1 MRTQSLIAAFYI
13 KNFWIYQTDEVLIAS
28 PSCMEGSCAMDNCRN
43 APGNRQSTYCWI
55 AADSAGNYLRCG
67 GREDC
72 RGAAQDWG
80 NCKAFSCF
88 SNRAPSPFRSRS
100 KTCESMNARKVGE
113 LQEEC
118 RSFSFE
124 KWTRDYDKPAKI
136 VKKFEPCVGFLIEA
150 EAKKVIKYCVCYN
163 SCGKDQAESD
173 ACEVTGLD
181 RRLDFEANT
190 ERTYKAV
197 YVKILYLNLF

>member
-1 MRTQSLIAAFYI
+1 
-13 KNFWIYQTDEVLIAS
+13 
-28 PSCMEGSCAMDNCRN
+28 
-43 APGNRQSTYCWI
+43 
-55 AADSAGNYLRCG
+55 
-67 GREDC
+67 
-72 RGAAQDWG
+72 
-80 NCKAFSCF
+80 
-88 SNRAPSPFRSRS
+88 
-100 KTCESMNARKVGE
+100 MNARKVGE

-150 EAKKVIKYCVCYN
+150 EEKKVIKYCVCYN